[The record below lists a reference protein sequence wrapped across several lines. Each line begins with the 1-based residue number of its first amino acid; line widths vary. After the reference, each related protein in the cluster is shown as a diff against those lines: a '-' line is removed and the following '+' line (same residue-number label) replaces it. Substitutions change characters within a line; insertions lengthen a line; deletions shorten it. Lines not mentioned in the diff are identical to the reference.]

1 MTGTRVEKG
10 RAGELLAVSFLEAR
24 GVEILTRNFRCPIGE
39 IDIVARDGATIVFV
53 EVRSR
58 SGKSHGLPQESVSY
72 LKQRRLT
79 RLAQWYL
86 KKYRLERQS
95 ARFDVIAVTLETGGG
110 APGLRWIPNAF
121 EARE

>member
-10 RAGELLAVSFLEAR
+10 RAGELLATAFLEER
-24 GVEILTRNFRCPIGE
+24 GMEILTRNFRCPIGE
-39 IDIVARDGATIVFV
+39 IDIVGRDGKTIVFV

-58 SGKSHGLPQESVSY
+58 SDSSHGLPQESVSY
-72 LKQRRLT
+72 VKQRRLT

-86 KKYRLERQS
+86 KKHRMERQS
-95 ARFDVIAVTLETGGG
+95 ARFDVIAITMEAEEPRVT
-110 APGLRWIPNAF
+110 WIPNAF